1 MTNATTTEMDQKTGL
16 YDMTNLDKMKTLA
29 THAPEAM
36 KAFVAFDKAAFAAG
50 AIPVKYKELMALAV
64 AFTTQC
70 PYCIELHANK
80 AREQGASDP
89 EIAESVLVAAA
100 LRAGGAITH
109 GTHAYEVNV
118 TEPGGPTL
126 SARHA
131 PDQVMHADANA
142 AHYICLGKDTVNPFS
157 TNRRGD
163 HHETI

>member
-1 MTNATTTEMDQKTGL
+1 MTNATTTELQQETGL
-16 YDMTNLDKMKTLA
+16 YDMTNLSKMKSLA
-29 THAPEAM
+29 VNAPEAM
-36 KAFVAFDKAAFAAG
+36 NAFVAFDKAALASG

-109 GTHAYEVNV
+109 GTHA
-118 TEPGGPTL
+118 
-126 SARHA
+126 
-131 PDQVMHADANA
+131 M
-142 AHYICLGKDTVNPFS
+142 K
-157 TNRRGD
+157 
-163 HHETI
+163 